1 MRFLDFLN
9 EPPKI
14 YIFQKEKNKTNFG
27 GVLFLIYIIIMLMIS
42 LIYIFDYAFNDKYT
56 YEALIFQNYTTID
69 KTELER
75 INNDTNLN
83 PYIDLI
89 FSFKDTDKFA
99 IFNTRE
105 LEPNKYYEDLS
116 YYNFKEKVN
125 DVFFIIYYRCGTDKK
140 CESIHEFRKNVSQY
154 SFGSLQIK
162 YPKYEINHEKDIP
175 VNENNSEFVDYA
187 FYFHYDER
195 NIGFRD
201 TQYDWENVK
210 YADQKSLLDVIT
222 KRKTD
227 YIFGHIKN
235 KNDIFEEYEDYK
247 NELSFKINHSDEKF
261 YYYLP
266 LFRIIIN
273 NKYKEY
279 LYYKRSKVSILDVIA
294 KVGSLFS
301 TIKFFFTFFFYFYAK
316 NFDNYKIFQSLF
328 EQKYSKGSN
337 IKIKFDKFSE
347 KAKIKDVQ
355 PNQKNLLSINND
367 IDTNDELEENNKNEK
382 DKNESE
388 DDIILEKLGFY
399 QFFFN
404 NIYCKCCKRIKN
416 QDTINNINEIIYKYL
431 SKDYLLYSGLLFEN
445 LLEDYKWNNPLLND
459 IHNNNSIIKF
469 KNT

>member
-1 MRFLDFLN
+1 MHFLDFLN

-27 GVLFLIYIIIMLMIS
+27 GVLFLIYIIIMIMIS

-56 YEALIFQNYTTID
+56 YEALSFRNSTND
-69 KTELER
+69 KAELER
-75 INNDTNLN
+75 IYNDPAFY
-83 PYIDLI
+83 PYIDLN
-89 FSFKDTDKFA
+89 FSFQDTDKFA
-99 IFNTRE
+99 IENPRE
-105 LEPNKYYEDLS
+105 PEYWKYHENSS
-116 YYNFKEKVN
+116 YYNFKVKAY
-125 DVFFIIYYRCGTDKK
+125 DVFSVIYYRCGTDEN
-140 CESIHEFRKNVSQY
+140 CRSIHEFRKKVFAN
-154 SFGSLQIK
+154 SFGRLQIK
-162 YPKYEINHEKDIP
+162 YPKNEINHGKDIP
-175 VNENNSEFVDYA
+175 VYENNSEFVDCY
-187 FYFHYDER
+187 FYFHSDER
-195 NIGFRD
+195 DIGLR
-201 TQYDWENVK
+201 YIYYEWEKVK
-210 YADQKSLLDVIT
+210 YVDQKSLLDVIT

-227 YIFGHIKN
+227 YIFGHINN
-235 KNDIFEEYEDYK
+235 KYDIFEEYEDYK
-247 NELSFKINHSDEKF
+247 HEIKMKFNNSDSKY

-266 LFRIIIN
+266 LFTVIMIN
-273 NKYKEY
+273 NHQEY

-328 EQKYSKGSN
+328 EHKYPKGSN

-388 DDIILEKLGFY
+388 DDIILEKLGFF